1 MTGRGEREGTALV
14 PGQMSGAD
22 RIKFRAPVPFFSLM
36 DLDDL
41 IGPLPAPL
49 GRWMLRRM
57 VARAVRY
64 GHQFS
69 VLLIRGTDAEA
80 LAAQLRGADLFV
92 AWDGG
97 DLLAL
102 LPDTDRAGAD
112 AAAERVRAAT
122 GACVGA
128 AHWGG
133 DLAGDLLERAVRAL
147 ETDLTCY

>member
-1 MTGRGEREGTALV
+1 
-14 PGQMSGAD
+14 
-22 RIKFRAPVPFFSLM
+22 M

-57 VARAVRY
+57 VASGVRY
-64 GHQFS
+64 GHEFA
-69 VLLIRGTDAEA
+69 LLVVRGADPDA
-80 LAAQLRGADLFV
+80 LAGALRGADVL
-92 AWDGG
+92 AHWDE

-112 AAAERVRAAT
+112 RVADRVRGTT
-122 GACVGA
+122 GAAVGA

-133 DLAGDLLERAVRAL
+133 DLAEDLVERAERAL
-147 ETDLTCY
+147 AADLAQA